1 MTPHDRI
8 VTILAIGALLILI
21 LFTDIRLL
29 FVDSTAASP
38 LSNELLQFWKEIIIF
53 ILGIVAGY
61 VNNTPAPPKEP
72 PADDG
77 GNEP

>member
-8 VTILAIGALLILI
+8 VTILAVGALLILI

-29 FVDSTAASP
+29 FTDAASP
-38 LSNELLQFWKEIIIF
+38 LSDELLQFWKEIIIF
-53 ILGIVAGY
+53 ILGIIAGY

-72 PADDG
+72 PASG
-77 GNEP
+77 GEE